1 MMECCYIKEVV
12 KGFFSLCTGMRVTM
26 GNVFTRPA
34 TVQWPRKPAPL
45 PDRFRGHI
53 MMLANDE
60 TGYPKCI
67 ACTSCARNCP
77 SQCIIVTGKKPEGA
91 KKKIADRFEL
101 DFTKCSLCG
110 LCVEICP
117 VGALDFSRDYALASY
132 SRNDFTTMDLLQ
144 ELDSPF
150 QDA

>member
-1 MMECCYIKEVV
+1 MMECCYIKDVV
-12 KGFFSLCTGMRVTM
+12 KGFVSLFTGMRVTL

-34 TVQWPRKPAPL
+34 TVQWPRETAPL
-45 PDRFRGHI
+45 PNRFRGHI
-53 MMLANDE
+53 MMQANDS

-77 SQCIIVTGKKPEGA
+77 SQCITVSGRKPEGE
-91 KKKIADRFEL
+91 KKKIANRFEL

-132 SRNDFTTMDLLQ
+132 TCNDFNNMNLLQ
-144 ELDSPF
+144 SLGSPF
-150 QDA
+150 